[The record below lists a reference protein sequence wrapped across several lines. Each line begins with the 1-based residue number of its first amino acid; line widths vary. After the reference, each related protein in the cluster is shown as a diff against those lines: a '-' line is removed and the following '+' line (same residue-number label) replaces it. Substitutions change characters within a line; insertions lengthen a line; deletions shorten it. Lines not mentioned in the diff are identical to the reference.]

1 MSLNPTETAIPT
13 GSAQPTDTAPM
24 PPGSAPSTPQKAPGS
39 QLTDEVLKEFVD
51 GKRGIEQFTPAQAKE
66 FHSRFASGKEELP
79 DPTPKA
85 PVLDPK
91 PAAEASQVE
100 SKKKENVVPGEKYF
114 QKATEANDYKQKFES
129 AARKLA
135 VQEELV
141 RTMQTQQAAHKP
153 NQDRFSEEYLAGLEA
168 KVINL
173 ESTVQRTLT
182 DSVERTKA
190 DKQMLEKI
198 NLFNE
203 LEGLQSRVPALK
215 TSRPVRELDD
225 AYAEFQRDIGGPE
238 ARQKFLDDPEFR
250 KQKESE
256 GYTFPI
262 SKDDFDKYAH
272 IVGLNRFKAEGK
284 YPTWS
289 SAFADYQERSGFK
302 AAQPEQTSSAAEQ
315 AAKKVVQKL
324 AERADEPTLL
334 PSTTSGSGVSSSSWT
349 DEKAGAWMQAHPK
362 PASREERAV
371 QAEIHAFLRNKF
383 M

>member
-13 GSAQPTDTAPM
+13 GSAQPTATATM
-24 PPGSAPSTPQKAPGS
+24 PPGSAASTTQKAPGS

-66 FHSRFASGKEELP
+66 FHSRFATGKEELP
-79 DPTPKA
+79 DPTPKT

-91 PAAEASQVE
+91 PAAEAKPVE
-100 SKKKENVVPGEKYF
+100 IKKKENVVSGEKYF
-114 QKATEANDYKQKFES
+114 QKATEANNYKQRFES
-129 AARKLA
+129 VKRK
-135 VQEELV
+135 QEALEEMV
-141 RTMQTQQAAHKP
+141 KTMQAQQAAHKP
-153 NQDRFSEEYLAGLEA
+153 NPDRFSEEYLTALEA
-168 KVINL
+168 KVMNL
-173 ESTVQRTLT
+173 ESTVQKSLT
-182 DSVERTKA
+182 TDMEHIKEERRR
-190 DKQMLEKI
+190 LEMETT
-198 NLFNE
+198 FNE
-203 LEGLQSRVPALK
+203 LEGLQNKVTALK
-215 TSRPVRELDD
+215 TSRPFRELDR
-225 AYAEFQRDIGGPE
+225 AYAAFQRDVGGPE

-250 KQKESE
+250 KQKEAE
-256 GYTFPI
+256 GVTFPI
-262 SKDDFDKYAH
+262 SKDDFGKYAH

-289 SAFADYQERSGFK
+289 SAFADYQEQSGFK
-302 AAQPEQTSSAAEQ
+302 AEQPEQTSSAVEQ
-315 AAKKVVQKL
+315 AAKKVAQKM

-362 PASREERAV
+362 PSSREERAI